1 MGRVP
6 NKMRIRPEHVEAA
19 RALVKMSQVD
29 LATACGLSEG
39 TIRYFETETRILS
52 DASVYRIQLALE
64 HCGIEFLN
72 SGRPGVRYH
81 PDRDRRRLTAAAT
94 AKPVE

>member
-1 MGRVP
+1 
-6 NKMRIRPEHVEAA
+6 MRIRPEHVEAA
-19 RALVKMSQVD
+19 RALVKLSQAD
-29 LATACGLSEG
+29 LAKASGLSEG
-39 TIRYFETETRILS
+39 TIRYFETETRVLS
-52 DASVYRIQLALE
+52 EASVYRIQLALE

-81 PDRDRRRLTAAAT
+81 PDRDRRRLAPSEP